1 MKLQVESS
9 IGGHAG
15 LAFNALVCVCVWLC
29 KKKYDTHKLKLAA
42 NARWQR
48 RMRIVLYFLGGSIKP
63 LKRRRHKTPQ
73 AGVITLWSPMYPH
86 VQCTPLF
93 PRAFPAFPPFCRS
106 DKAIKSNLFGFV
118 RASFLLPTCLFLF
131 FSRPFIAAVLHHFA
145 LSLAMQP
152 KSMPHIFHNSLSF
165 ATKSAALFHLAWS
178 FLSTS
183 KLIIILA
190 IYFMAHGE
198 AGGVVLLQLFSHAN
212 AFCPMPPSIYMQIYV
227 QMWTKK

>member
-9 IGGHAG
+9 SGGHAG

-48 RMRIVLYFLGGSIKP
+48 RMRIVLYLMGGSIKP

-131 FSRPFIAAVLHHFA
+131 FSRPFPISPLFPHSSPPFSTTS
-145 LSLAMQP
+145 LSLWQC
-152 KSMPHIFHNSLSF
+152 SLK
-165 ATKSAALFHLAWS
+165 ACHT
-178 FLSTS
+178 
-183 KLIIILA
+183 
-190 IYFMAHGE
+190 YFTTA
-198 AGGVVLLQLFSHAN
+198 
-212 AFCPMPPSIYMQIYV
+212 
-227 QMWTKK
+227 